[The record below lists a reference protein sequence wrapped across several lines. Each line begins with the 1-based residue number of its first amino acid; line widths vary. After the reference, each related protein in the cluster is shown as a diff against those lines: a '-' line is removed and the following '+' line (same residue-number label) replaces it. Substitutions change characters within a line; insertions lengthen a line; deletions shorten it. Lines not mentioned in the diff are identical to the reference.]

1 MFDCAPFG
9 LEASEVE
16 CADGEFAPRQGA
28 TLVAIE
34 RREGLG
40 GLHPERVGAQ
50 DPAAVVCAATRRRRR
65 AWCRLGRLGQHLGHR
80 PFDQPTCGADSTW
93 RACSTSM
100 LRRNCPTVRHGMTTV
115 RPTPIS

>member
-34 RREGLG
+34 RRAGLG

-50 DPAAVVCAATRRRRR
+50 DPAAVVRAATRRRRR
-65 AWCRLGRLGQHLGHR
+65 AWRRLGRLGQHLGHR
-80 PFDQPTCGADSTW
+80 PFDQPMAVGAHAAQTARGEPVLPAC
-93 RACSTSM
+93 RAAIV
-100 LRRNCPTVRHGMTTV
+100 RRFGME
-115 RPTPIS
+115 